1 MCQLCT
7 AEFTVT
13 FRRHHCRACGKV
25 VCGNCSGN
33 QAPLKYKQN
42 ESCRV
47 CDSCY
52 EYLLEEFDKR
62 SSLSPTDQPRALL
75 REKFKKVTPNVS
87 RRATKIKRTV
97 PSRLEVNANS
107 SGARISGYLN
117 WKLKEK
123 KNWKR
128 RWFVLIDR
136 VLYIY
141 AASEDIVAI
150 KSVPLLGWEVELDD
164 SEPAENDEEQATF
177 RLKHLGQQPIHFQ
190 ADSLAT
196 AEKWM
201 TAMSEAV
208 VL

>member
-1 MCQLCT
+1 ML
-7 AEFTVT
+7 
-13 FRRHHCRACGKV
+13 R
-25 VCGNCSGN
+25 
-33 QAPLKYKQN
+33 
-42 ESCRV
+42 
-47 CDSCY
+47 
-52 EYLLEEFDKR
+52 YLLEDFDKLANSSPNDSDKVR
-62 SSLSPTDQPRALL
+62 SAL
-75 REKFKKVTPNVS
+75 REKFKKVTPNVTK
-87 RRATKIKRTV
+87 RATKIKRTV

-117 WKLKEK
+117 WKEKEK

-150 KSVPLLGWEVELDD
+150 KSVPLLGWQVELDQT
-164 SEPAENDEEQATF
+164 EPSPENEENQATF

-190 ADSLAT
+190 ADSLTT